1 MRGLFWILALFAAA
15 VGLAL
20 AARVNDGYVL
30 VVFPPWRLEVSL
42 NLLII
47 GLIAAFAVLHGLLRL
62 VSLTLGLPARV
73 SEFRERRSKDKAATA
88 LQDALRH
95 FFEGRYGQS
104 MKRAEESFSAGYV
117 PGLSA
122 LVAARAAHAL
132 RENAKEGQWLKDAEG
147 DNNLKVA
154 RLMLTAEMRLDS
166 RDFSGALDALR
177 QLQETAGRHIA
188 AMRLELKAQQGR
200 KDWEQV
206 LRLARQLQ
214 KRDAMAPEQARE
226 IILKAHRENIR
237 QRQEDAPSLLAYLR
251 TIPSREG
258 SPRLAATV
266 ARALLSLDAKAEA
279 LKVVESTLEKCDE
292 DDWNSDLVE
301 IYGQVAVADA
311 DGGELTARIA
321 RAEGWLKQRP
331 RDAGLLLA
339 LGRLCLQQKLWG
351 KAQNYLEASLSVEES
366 RDAHLELARLLDQL
380 ERPGEADRH
389 YRQGSR
395 PDLYRN

>member
-1 MRGLFWILALFAAA
+1 MKGLFWILGLFAAA

-20 AARVNDGYVL
+20 AGRVNDGYVL

-47 GLIAAFAVLHGLLRL
+47 ALVAAFLVLHLLLRL
-62 VSLTLGLPARV
+62 LSLTLGLPARV
-73 SEFRERRSKDKAATA
+73 GEFRQRRSREKAAGA

-104 MKRAEESFSAGYV
+104 MKRAAESYDTGYL

-122 LVAARAAHAL
+122 LLAARAAHAL
-132 RENAKEGQWLKDAEG
+132 REGAKEAQWLKDAEG
-147 DNNLKVA
+147 EPGLRVA

-166 RDFSGALDALR
+166 RDFDGALDALR
-177 QLQETAGRHIA
+177 ELQETAGRHIA

-214 KRDAMAPEQARE
+214 KRDALAPEQARE

-237 QRQEDAPSLLAYLR
+237 LRQDDAPALLAYLR
-251 TIPSREG
+251 TIPGAEG

-266 ARALLSLDAKAEA
+266 ARALVGLEARSEA
-279 LKVVESTLEKCDE
+279 LRVVENTLDDCSPE
-292 DDWNSDLVE
+292 DWNAELVE
-301 IYGQVAVADA
+301 LYGQVTIAGEEPAD
-311 DGGELTARIA
+311 LTARIA
-321 RAEGWLKQRP
+321 RAEGWLKERP

-339 LGRLCLQQKLWG
+339 LGRLCLQLKLWG
-351 KAQNYLEASLSVEES
+351 KAQNYLEASLSLEES
-366 RDAHLELARLLDQL
+366 RDAHLELARLLDLL
-380 ERPGEADRH
+380 ERPAEADRH
-389 YRQGSR
+389 YREGSR
-395 PDLYRN
+395 AELCRC